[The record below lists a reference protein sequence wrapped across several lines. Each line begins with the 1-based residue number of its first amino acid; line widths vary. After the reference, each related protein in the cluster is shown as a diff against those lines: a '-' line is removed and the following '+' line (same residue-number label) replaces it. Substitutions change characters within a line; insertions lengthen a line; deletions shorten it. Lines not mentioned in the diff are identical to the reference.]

1 MLSQVIR
8 KINTLLL
15 LPAVYPES
23 KFFHTPDTMQQIK
36 GFKKLLFMF
45 MLMAIFIPCVFI
57 FTSTPYALH
66 HHNFMFEMDDDEK
79 AALETSES
87 VQSKMQSIVSDPES
101 IDCTEIL
108 ARFRADDIEIAKNKE
123 DRDYRRSYVAV
134 NVDTDKPFYVSTH
147 DPKIDGIRA
156 QIMQQRKYYEFELTQ
171 RVVEIFEEKT
181 AKREECIMLDVG
193 ANIGWFS
200 LVAAAH
206 GASKVYSFEPNLQ
219 NTVRFCES
227 LSLNRWLHDDRSQD
241 FVMPIAKGVGKK
253 EETKTLYATSKILD
267 NPGSFTFQER
277 YAYRIETTD
286 ENNNVVRVP
295 SVIGEMQ
302 ITTLDLFAERH
313 KWFETQPCIALFKL
327 DVEHFEF
334 EVLQGAKKLLKSN
347 LIEVIAMELKTSYPK
362 SVKSDIIKL
371 LYTSGYEMYKHGRW
385 MGPNKNVE
393 QVYDNWQDLLEDIH
407 NAKYGEN
414 TMFRLRTKRS

>member
-1 MLSQVIR
+1 
-8 KINTLLL
+8 
-15 LPAVYPES
+15 
-23 KFFHTPDTMQQIK
+23 MQPKK
-36 GFKKLLFMF
+36 GFKNIVFIF
-45 MLMAIFIPCVFI
+45 MLIAIVSPCMFI
-57 FTSTPYALH
+57 FTSTPHALH
-66 HHNFMFEMDDDEK
+66 NFNDLFGMDEDEK
-79 AALETSES
+79 ASLDLITTNIKMSES
-87 VQSKMQSIVSDPES
+87 VQNEVYSIVSDPES

-147 DPKIDGIRA
+147 DPKIDSVRA
-156 QIMQQRKYYEFELTQ
+156 QVMHQRKYYEFELTQ
-171 RVVEIFEEKT
+171 RVVEIFEEKN
-181 AKREECIMLDVG
+181 AKGEECIMLDVG

-227 LSLNRWLHDDRSQD
+227 LSLNRWLHDDRGQD
-241 FVMPIAKGVGKK
+241 FVMPIAKGVGNV
-253 EETKTLYATSKILD
+253 EETKTLYATSEILD

-277 YAYRIETTD
+277 YAYKIKTTD
-286 ENNNVVRVP
+286 ENNTVKYVP

-313 KWFETQPCIALFKL
+313 KWFTTQPCIALLKL

-334 EVLQGAKKLLKSN
+334 EVLQGAEKLLKSN
-347 LIEVIAMELKTSYPK
+347 LIEIIAMELKSSYPK

-385 MGPNKNVE
+385 MGPNQDVE

-407 NAKYGEN
+407 NQKYCEN
-414 TMFRLRTKRS
+414 VMFRLRTGKHI